1 MNTEK
6 FLNYIT
12 AQIISQLEN
21 RLDAEMIVDVKNEE
35 EVRAMLGEKFWDAL
49 TRPEQKIVLVDLYE
63 KHMKDDVSEVS
74 KFFNIIKFYNGR
86 KWYSKD
92 FFKLMDE
99 LMDKHMLIADD
110 TLEYDVNQSLQDILG
125 FELLITFNKE
135 ERELAKNF
143 LDDYA
148 YEDWGN
154 NHFIR
159 VDDGIYRFE
168 KDLMN

>member
-1 MNTEK
+1 M
-6 FLNYIT
+6 NYIT
-12 AQIISQLEN
+12 AQIITQLEN
-21 RLDAEMIVDVKNEE
+21 GLDAETMVDVKNEG
-35 EVRAMLGEKFWDAL
+35 EVRSMLGEKFWDAL
-49 TRPEQKIVLVDLYE
+49 TRPEQKIVLVNLYE
-63 KHMKDDVSEVS
+63 KHMNDDVSEVA
-74 KFFNIIKFYNGR
+74 KFFNIIKFYDGR

-92 FFKLMDE
+92 FFNRMDE

-148 YEDWGN
+148 YEDWGIN
-154 NHFIR
+154 RFIR